1 MLFCFMQCLCVIT
14 LNEFI
19 TSLHLVSILSANSS
33 SQRLLTFILDVTST
47 LRFNTTLEFRRVFL
61 FGWSFCGELRTYS
74 SDVKLERAL
83 RRINVM
89 DLNTIPSVIYIY
101 FFLEI
106 QTSKFHECT
115 LRSPDESIYI
125 ITNNLCLVC
134 VACTRT
140 TLRFGTCLIIIRFH

>member
-1 MLFCFMQCLCVIT
+1 MTRILRQMLFCFMQCLCVIT

-19 TSLHLVSILSANSS
+19 TSLHLVSTLSANSS

-101 FFLEI
+101 IFW
-106 QTSKFHECT
+106 KFRHQNST
-115 LRSPDESIYI
+115 NAPWGVLMKVYI
-125 ITNNLCLVC
+125 SLVIIC
-134 VACTRT
+134 V
-140 TLRFGTCLIIIRFH
+140 